1 VGVTGSTT
9 LSAAE
14 AWDYCWRAAEILEGL
29 KNKEADQDGNPFT
42 PSLFLSFNL
51 FDWLTTFLFAV
62 LANNLKAAQKALS
75 NEKSARLRAENSLA
89 EEKAVRQAAAQS
101 LQQAMMPMSPW
112 RLSWR
117 PIDLSCCYTWQV
129 RQ

>member
-29 KNKEADQDGNPFT
+29 KNKEADQGGNPFT
-42 PSLFLSFNL
+42 P
-51 FDWLTTFLFAV
+51 FLFAV

-101 LQQAMMPMSPW
+101 LQHAMMPLP
-112 RLSWR
+112 
-117 PIDLSCCYTWQV
+117 P
-129 RQ
+129 